1 MTAQLV
7 RCPQGHF
14 FDLAGGSACP
24 ICGESVALVQV
35 SSSKVDQGTE
45 GADVGHTG
53 SSKFGSGQRNGLS
66 TPMLAAAGVA
76 GVATIGLA
84 AFLLWPSPPS
94 TVPPHEEDHR
104 KTTAAAASDAKSETK
119 EKQLDAAQ
127 GDSKSETSKTTVASP
142 QPTPPSPNENKQVM
156 LDKTPA
162 PAPIHGQAQ
171 LDIDLRDAIA
181 LSLEEKYKFSPLGR
195 ELLAT
200 SRGCF
205 ASGRGEYALAKSWMM
220 SDVAKSNPATMYWYA
235 LMLEKGNG
243 VPQDYAEALKVL
255 TSSAEAGFY
264 YSQFRL
270 AEIYLKGI
278 YPSVSTDPA
287 KGRIWLVKAA
297 RESRPEALRLA
308 AETGLKADDFS
319 PNVALLDK
327 ALGQSFQ
334 DTFKVASTL
343 LKENTT
349 SGIFWTGTLTF
360 YGQGTKRDEKQGRDL
375 ILRAARLYA
384 WQALIDVANWSANG
398 YEMPKNPVEAAAL
411 AYLARENILSPN
423 ETEIVDKA
431 IAPLTA
437 ALTAEQYQDLGA
449 LLRGITSLPARSN

>member
-24 ICGESVALVQV
+24 ICGESVALVQG
-35 SSSKVDQGTE
+35 SSSKTDQGTE

-53 SSKFGSGQRNGLS
+53 SSKFGSGQRK
-66 TPMLAAAGVA
+66 MLAAGAAGVA
-76 GVATIGLA
+76 VVGLA

-94 TVPPHEEDHR
+94 PVPPHDDDHK
-104 KTTAAAASDAKSETK
+104 KTTAAASGAQSETK
-119 EKQLDAAQ
+119 EKQADAAQ
-127 GDSKSETSKTTVASP
+127 GDRNSDSSKTAVASP
-142 QPTPPSPNENKQVM
+142 QSTAPVPSPNETKQAM

-243 VPQDYAEALKVL
+243 VPQDYAESLKVL

-437 ALTAEQYQDLGA
+437 ALTAEQYQDLGT